1 MPRLDGRVNLQGKWH
16 LYPDRQRCLACR
28 RFFGFTVIDRLYCSY
43 LCAGVKPP
51 GDDPNEAPRKCVT
64 GSIGSRRFKVRY
76 QYLKQVPSFQLRK
89 KNTDAYYC
97 DYCHHYH
104 IGHRRVRNL
113 I

>member
-1 MPRLDGRVNLQGKWH
+1 MPRLDGKVNLQGRWH

-43 LCAGVKPP
+43 LRAGVKPP
-51 GDDPNEAPRKCVT
+51 GDDPNEAP
-64 GSIGSRRFKVRY
+64 
-76 QYLKQVPSFQLRK
+76 RK

-104 IGHRRVRNL
+104 IGHIRVREL
-113 I
+113 V